1 MRQELLRRLA
11 IQPFWSFEVILAS
24 FVVNVMALGSS
35 LYSIQVLNRY
45 LTMGID
51 ATLYTL
57 TIGVLIALI
66 FEILLR
72 SNRLKLAQKICE
84 IADYR
89 LQAVGISFFGM
100 GEYSNIDRLNLGQR
114 KEIFTGIQ
122 TVKQAFGAL
131 NLTSIFDV
139 PFCLVF
145 LFVLYLI
152 SPFLCGL
159 IFIWIL
165 ILCTLHLVLQLKMR
179 NTIQGIS
186 EKAVQ
191 GSNLFQ
197 YYILHP
203 ESLRSFNCQSHMQ
216 KKLSEHEQDE
226 LNQKIEFQQEQNI
239 SQQLTYLGTMVT
251 TIIIYGIGSREV
263 ILGNLDVGTLIGASI
278 LSSRAVGNVTKGLQ
292 LFDQLVKARYSLGIL
307 GALAKQPLELQTG
320 LVPNTVQGVI
330 RFEDVSF
337 CYAGQNN
344 PVFEGLTFEAMPG
357 TITVLKGRNGMGK
370 TTSARL
376 ISGLLKP
383 TRGKILVDGLDL
395 SQCIPEWWR
404 RQLIYM
410 PQEPGFFSGTLLEN
424 LRVLNPD
431 STDEEILD
439 VCNQLGLGEF
449 INSQE
454 GGLHMEINAAA
465 SQIPRGIK
473 RRLSLARALMG
484 NGKIVILDD
493 PTEAIDPMGCKA
505 ITEFLN
511 KFVKQGKVLF
521 ITSNDSFIAQAAS
534 HLIDLDHKPTPRIHN
549 QLEQNRKPI
558 TNHSIQSETVQ
569 S

>member
-57 TIGVLIALI
+57 TIGVLIALV

-216 KKLSEHEQDE
+216 K
-226 LNQKIEFQQEQNI
+226 
-239 SQQLTYLGTMVT
+239 
-251 TIIIYGIGSREV
+251 
-263 ILGNLDVGTLIGASI
+263 
-278 LSSRAVGNVTKGLQ
+278 
-292 LFDQLVKARYSLGIL
+292 
-307 GALAKQPLELQTG
+307 
-320 LVPNTVQGVI
+320 
-330 RFEDVSF
+330 
-337 CYAGQNN
+337 
-344 PVFEGLTFEAMPG
+344 
-357 TITVLKGRNGMGK
+357 
-370 TTSARL
+370 
-376 ISGLLKP
+376 
-383 TRGKILVDGLDL
+383 
-395 SQCIPEWWR
+395 
-404 RQLIYM
+404 
-410 PQEPGFFSGTLLEN
+410 
-424 LRVLNPD
+424 
-431 STDEEILD
+431 
-439 VCNQLGLGEF
+439 
-449 INSQE
+449 
-454 GGLHMEINAAA
+454 
-465 SQIPRGIK
+465 
-473 RRLSLARALMG
+473 
-484 NGKIVILDD
+484 
-493 PTEAIDPMGCKA
+493 
-505 ITEFLN
+505 
-511 KFVKQGKVLF
+511 
-521 ITSNDSFIAQAAS
+521 
-534 HLIDLDHKPTPRIHN
+534 
-549 QLEQNRKPI
+549 
-558 TNHSIQSETVQ
+558 
-569 S
+569 